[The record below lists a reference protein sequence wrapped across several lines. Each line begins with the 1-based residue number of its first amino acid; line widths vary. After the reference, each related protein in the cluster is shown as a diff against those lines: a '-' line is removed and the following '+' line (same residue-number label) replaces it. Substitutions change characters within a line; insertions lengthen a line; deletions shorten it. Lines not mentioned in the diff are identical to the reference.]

1 MVVVEPF
8 KRLCNFG
15 LRRKNLECWNSNVN
29 LMVLILK
36 RDFVMSTLGLDATLF
51 KTKK

>member
-15 LRRKNLECWNSNVN
+15 LRRKNLEGWNSNVN
-29 LMVLILK
+29 LILK
-36 RDFVMSTLGLDATLF
+36 RDFINVYPRARCHPIQN
-51 KTKK
+51 